1 MHQSSFRIGPAPLA
15 TLVAGFMLL
24 CAPSSA
30 PAQITGE
37 DFSSTELSCSG
48 LELESASGVPG
59 GDERKYRFGGS
70 CRVYQSNGKGQ
81 KHDFPVTAE
90 ARWTPKT
97 KTLSEQLQIL
107 GHFEY
112 YDIQVAGA
120 VASVYWCSG
129 DPIVGAAA
137 CNGHQHKNDT
147 GLDQFSRPFQT
158 HKPLLAGR
166 TTLAEATKLNG
177 TAGTVPPPPPPAGSE
192 PVVRATVKPPDETV
206 VVVPPALP
214 SASVDSADQSKAPR
228 TATRRAEPSPRVP
241 PPPPPATPKPRP
253 GR

>member
-1 MHQSSFRIGPAPLA
+1 MHQSIFSIGPAAQA

-24 CAPSSA
+24 CAPASA
-30 PAQITGE
+30 PAQTGE
-37 DFSSTELSCSG
+37 EFSSTELSCSG
-48 LELESASGVPG
+48 LKLESASGLSG

-70 CRVYQSNGKGQ
+70 CRVYQSNGEGQ
-81 KHDFPVTAE
+81 QHDFPVTAE
-90 ARWTPKT
+90 ARWSVKT

-112 YDIQVAGA
+112 YDIQVGGA
-120 VASVYWCSG
+120 VASLYWCSA
-129 DPIVGAAA
+129 DPIVGSAA

-147 GLDQFSRPFQT
+147 GLEQFSEPFQA

-166 TTLAEATKLNG
+166 TTLAEATKLNS
-177 TAGTVPPPPPPAGSE
+177 TAGTVPPPPPPAGSQ
-192 PVVRATVKPPDETV
+192 PLVRGTAKPRDEAV

-214 SASVDSADQSKAPR
+214 SANVDSADQSKAPR
-228 TATRRAEPSPRVP
+228 TATRRAEPSAEVP
-241 PPPPPATPKPRP
+241 PPPPLARPQPRP